1 MMFKDLYIRWKI
13 SLLLILII
21 TLIMGGV
28 SYFAYNFAQDMVSK
42 QINEKIELIKN
53 AQKNTIRTLINRVN
67 EEVAFFAQKESIYAH
82 KYDNDVK
89 ESRVSEDDKFV
100 FDDNYYY
107 IFLLK
112 SLELAEQ
119 NRMNDHFLYSYI
131 TTSQGVVIADSR
143 VKSEEEVP
151 QYVGNRITEE
161 RYRSSRIEKIYV
173 DEDQKYFLAQFSI
186 YRRNTNIIVGYYTI
200 AVSLD
205 IFYKNIDVFQDELFE
220 EYYLVNDEGIIFNHS
235 QRELIG
241 DKDNEAWY
249 LDIINKDING
259 AERINKRDYQ
269 LVERIDHERAIYLVA
284 TIPVKVLNEPVNK
297 IRNIVFLISFLAI
310 VLIFFSS
317 YLLISQVLNPLNS
330 LLLGFSNL
338 EKGEL
343 SEEILLDEKNIQN
356 DEIGILSLAF
366 NSMVKELRSIIGKL
380 IRVSVNVGDASN
392 KLQTSSNELGST
404 SSNVAAAIMDV
415 TQGSEEQNS
424 SISNINEKTKKL
436 SNMVE
441 KLDKSNQEMKNS
453 ATTMTI
459 ASENGG
465 QEMERVSQQ
474 MENIKTS
481 IDQVAGEI
489 NNLNEIT
496 LEIDNILSII
506 NSMANQ
512 TNILSINASIEAARA
527 GEAGKGF
534 GVVAGKIKDLAEESA
549 NSAGKIKDLI
559 NDIKEKA
566 ENTSLKMKVGIQEID
581 NGKQQVIA
589 AREAFGNINLS
600 IQEVVSN
607 LNETDLVVQSIK
619 SDSIEIT
626 DHIDYIAT
634 ISEENSART
643 QEVAAA
649 SQEQTA
655 FVEEMMVLADTLA
668 KMAEDLNKLIVRFK
682 V

>member
-1 MMFKDLYIRWKI
+1 MFKDLYIRWKI

-89 ESRVSEDDKFV
+89 ERGVSEGDKFV

-119 NRMNDHFLYSYI
+119 NRMNDQFLYSYI

-205 IFYKNIDVFQDELFE
+205 IFYKNIDAFQDELFE

-343 SEEILLDEKNIQN
+343 SEEILLDEKNIQK

-404 SSNVAAAIMDV
+404 SSNVAVAIMDV

-655 FVEEMMVLADTLA
+655 FV
-668 KMAEDLNKLIVRFK
+668 
-682 V
+682 

>member
-1 MMFKDLYIRWKI
+1 
-13 SLLLILII
+13 
-21 TLIMGGV
+21 MGGV

-89 ESRVSEDDKFV
+89 ERGVSEGDKFV

-119 NRMNDHFLYSYI
+119 NWMNDQFLYSYI

-205 IFYKNIDVFQDELFE
+205 IFYKNIDAFQDELFE

-343 SEEILLDEKNIQN
+343 SEEILLDEKNIQK

-404 SSNVAAAIMDV
+404 SSNVAVAIMDV

-668 KMAEDLNKLIVRFK
+668 QMAEDLNKLIARFK